1 MMSKRCKRN
10 IDSSLEDTII
20 CFLFCFQ
27 TEQEFWQFTI
37 STYQQVYYRGSL
49 SQKYQF
55 HNTDIGCL
63 HLQGV
68 TDRQVRKYT
77 MLLLKYSGGEN
88 LLVL

>member
-1 MMSKRCKRN
+1 MSERCKRSTE
-10 IDSSLEDTII
+10 SSLEGTIT
-20 CFLFCFQ
+20 CFLPCFQ
-27 TEQEFWQFTI
+27 IEEEFWQFTI
-37 STYQQVYYRGSL
+37 STYQQVYYRGSP

-77 MLLLKYSGGEN
+77 TLLLKYSGGEN